1 MIFEK
6 FGVLP
11 SSERNIYGPKW
22 GTSLDA
28 LARHWKK
35 SQKVYFFMEKVVFLT

>member
-1 MIFEK
+1 MIFGN

-11 SSERNIYGPKW
+11 SSERNIYVPKR

-28 LARHWKK
+28 LASNWENPQVH
-35 SQKVYFFMEKVVFLT
+35 FFMEKMVFLT